1 MVKRMQ
7 HFMQHR
13 ATVLRLA
20 TLLHSVARCWIKFD
34 LRQTFVQHH
43 ATFLLLSG
51 MLFRVTIV

>member
-20 TLLHSVARCWIKFD
+20 TLLHSVARCWIEFD

-43 ATFLLLSG
+43 TRFLLLSG